1 MMTRDE
7 ISKIESGFFWPVYD
21 LFERGLKKTN
31 SSLEGTGIKI
41 SLFVKDDFNLNA
53 HAKKKGNDFYI
64 VLLSGLIPITF
75 DILAENVEFFMEEY
89 PDLKDKEAPVAL
101 GCVFIWHHIFGHEIG
116 HIARGHLSLVES
128 KETNLVGDYQVYS
141 MGYNAYD
148 DDFSENQIKT
158 LMEYDADVFSAPF
171 VADVVLNTIKNNS
184 GGEIEEKTLI
194 GVCLT
199 SIFFFFNFLCQ
210 LEGKESK
217 YPPAMVRANALQS
230 YLIQHLSKKTKL
242 SDEELEDLM
251 HTSIYNAYSY
261 LVDNN
266 KLFQP
271 MDDVS
276 LNQLYELESKLL
288 RQYSVFDKVLTGGI
302 SVTR

>member
-1 MMTRDE
+1 M
-7 ISKIESGFFWPVYD
+7 
-21 LFERGLKKTN
+21 
-31 SSLEGTGIKI
+31 
-41 SLFVKDDFNLNA
+41 FVKDDFNLNA

-171 VADVVLNTIKNNS
+171 VADVVLNTIK
-184 GGEIEEKTLI
+184 K
-194 GVCLT
+194 
-199 SIFFFFNFLCQ
+199 
-210 LEGKESK
+210 
-217 YPPAMVRANALQS
+217 
-230 YLIQHLSKKTKL
+230 
-242 SDEELEDLM
+242 
-251 HTSIYNAYSY
+251 
-261 LVDNN
+261 
-266 KLFQP
+266 
-271 MDDVS
+271 
-276 LNQLYELESKLL
+276 
-288 RQYSVFDKVLTGGI
+288 
-302 SVTR
+302 

>member
-1 MMTRDE
+1 
-7 ISKIESGFFWPVYD
+7 
-21 LFERGLKKTN
+21 
-31 SSLEGTGIKI
+31 
-41 SLFVKDDFNLNA
+41 
-53 HAKKKGNDFYI
+53 
-64 VLLSGLIPITF
+64 
-75 DILAENVEFFMEEY
+75 
-89 PDLKDKEAPVAL
+89 
-101 GCVFIWHHIFGHEIG
+101 
-116 HIARGHLSLVES
+116 
-128 KETNLVGDYQVYS
+128 
-141 MGYNAYD
+141 
-148 DDFSENQIKT
+148 
-158 LMEYDADVFSAPF
+158 
-171 VADVVLNTIKNNS
+171 
-184 GGEIEEKTLI
+184 
-194 GVCLT
+194 
-199 SIFFFFNFLCQ
+199 
-210 LEGKESK
+210 
-217 YPPAMVRANALQS
+217 MVRANALQS